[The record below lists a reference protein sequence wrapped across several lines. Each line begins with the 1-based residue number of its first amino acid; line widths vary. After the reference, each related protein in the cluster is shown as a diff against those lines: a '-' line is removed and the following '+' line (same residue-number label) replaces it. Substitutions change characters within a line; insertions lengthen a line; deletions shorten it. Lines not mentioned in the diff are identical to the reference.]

1 MCSLLLL
8 RHVRV
13 SRLLA
18 VLPFALIA
26 LPLHGASDDATLS
39 LDAATHIAAS
49 RAPQVQA
56 QLLREQAAR
65 HDAVRAGRLPDPQ
78 LTAGISNLTAT
89 GQQAFNAAADSMT
102 MRTVGLMQEI
112 PSHAKREA
120 EKAVAHSGVQLSA
133 ADVTTVRLAVKQATA
148 SAWVRLWSAQTE
160 RQQLDALNDQFAL
173 AVKLAKAKL
182 RGGTGSATDVLA
194 AQSAVVQLA
203 NRITAVDAEIAA
215 ARAALQRWVGDD
227 VGQTLAPAPDFS
239 TLPVSPAELQRN
251 LNRQGPLLGWGA
263 REDQAQAQLDLAKA
277 GKRPNWSVGLVYG
290 SRIGRPDMLGIEV
303 GVSLP
308 LFPGNRQDQDI
319 SARYADRSAI
329 ADAHENALREQRAV
343 VAADLATWHGDTK
356 QITTYRDQLL
366 PLVADRSRTA
376 LAGYRGGGSL
386 EPWLEARRDEIDT
399 RVAYAKALAAWGE
412 AWSQLAYLLPD
423 QAQPQAQAIQLPEQL
438 P

>member
-1 MCSLLLL
+1 MYSPSLW
-8 RHVRV
+8 RRVRV
-13 SRLLA
+13 PHLL
-18 VLPFALIA
+18 VVVPLALTA
-26 LPLHGASDDATLS
+26 LPLYAASTGTPLS
-39 LDAATHIAAS
+39 LTTATQIATQ

-56 QLLREQAAR
+56 QLLQTQATQ

-78 LTAGISNLTAT
+78 LTAGINNLTAT
-89 GQQAFNAAADSMT
+89 GPQAFDAAADSMT
-102 MRTVGLMQEI
+102 MRSIGVMQVI
-112 PSHAKREA
+112 PSLAKRRA
-120 EKAVAHSGVQLSA
+120 EKSVAQTAVQLNV

-148 SAWVRLWSAQTE
+148 GAWVRLWAAQTE

-182 RGGTGSATDVLA
+182 RGGTGNATDVLA

-227 VGQTLAPAPDFS
+227 VGQTLAAAPDFS
-239 TLPVSPAELQRN
+239 TLPVSPTELQRN

-319 SARYADRSAI
+319 SARYADRSAV
-329 ADAHENALREQRAV
+329 ADAHENALREQRAA
-343 VAADLATWHGDTK
+343 VAADLATWQGDTK

-423 QAQPQAQAIQLPEQL
+423 RDPSTGIHLPEL
-438 P
+438 VP